1 LKTAMFIIPST
12 HRVAHLFLL
21 AVVPKGLDASWDIQN
36 TLCPGHVL
44 AWLCILLLLTVRKG
58 FV

>member
-1 LKTAMFIIPST
+1 MFIIPST